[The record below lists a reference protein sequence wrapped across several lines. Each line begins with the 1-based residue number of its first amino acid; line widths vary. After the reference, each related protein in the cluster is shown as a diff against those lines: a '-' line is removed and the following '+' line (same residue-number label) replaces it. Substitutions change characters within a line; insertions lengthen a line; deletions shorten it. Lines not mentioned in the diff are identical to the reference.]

1 MMHQSTDK
9 IKRIFIYILIFL
21 FASTIFN
28 FQILNSFL
36 KLFKINKIEIKNI
49 AYQKEFNFFEGQNIF
64 NLNKS
69 DVINVIT
76 KFPNIEKYKI
86 NKIYPNQIR
95 ISLFETKP
103 IGKIFKNNELFLIG
117 SNGKIFQGK
126 DNKNLPLVEGT
137 LEMHEINYFLKKIQ
151 LSNFSLNKMEKL
163 IYYQSNRW
171 DVIFND
177 KTILK
182 LPSEQIT
189 TNIKRAEILLR
200 TKDFKSKVIDL
211 RIKDKLILYN
221 E

>member
-64 NLNKS
+64 NLNKR

-86 NKIYPNQIR
+86 NKI
-95 ISLFETKP
+95 
-103 IGKIFKNNELFLIG
+103 
-117 SNGKIFQGK
+117 
-126 DNKNLPLVEGT
+126 
-137 LEMHEINYFLKKIQ
+137 
-151 LSNFSLNKMEKL
+151 
-163 IYYQSNRW
+163 
-171 DVIFND
+171 
-177 KTILK
+177 
-182 LPSEQIT
+182 
-189 TNIKRAEILLR
+189 
-200 TKDFKSKVIDL
+200 
-211 RIKDKLILYN
+211 
-221 E
+221 

>member
-9 IKRIFIYILIFL
+9 IKRILIYILIFL

-49 AYQKEFNFFEGQNIF
+49 AYQEEFNFFEGQNIF
-64 NLNKS
+64 NLNKRH
-69 DVINVIT
+69 VINI
-76 KFPNIEKYKI
+76 I
-86 NKIYPNQIR
+86 PNQIR

-103 IGKIFKNNELFLIG
+103 IGKIFKNNELFIIG
-117 SNGKIFQGK
+117 SNGKTFKGK
-126 DNKNLPLVEGT
+126 DSKNLPLIEGT
-137 LEMHEINYFLKKIQ
+137 LEMNKINNFLKKIQ
-151 LSNFSLNKMEKL
+151 LSTFSLNKMEKL
-163 IYYQSNRW
+163 VYYPSNRW

-182 LPSEQIT
+182 LPSEQIA